1 MLLIEIGTIFAVF
14 GGLIFRLFPPKNI
27 NHIYGYRSRFSMKA
41 QSIWKEGQRY
51 CADTFILIG
60 VIIFVLGVLEYLLFN
75 SIHATKIIENTI
87 EGIEI
92 LLSILVMYIRCE
104 THLKNMFNED
114 GSIKN
119 ADGS

>member
-1 MLLIEIGTIFAVF
+1 MLLIEIGIIFAVF
-14 GGLIFRLFPPKNI
+14 GGLLFRLFPPKKI

-60 VIIFVLGVLEYLLFN
+60 VILSVLGVLEYFLFHG
-75 SIHATKIIENTI
+75 IHATKLIENTI
-87 EGIEI
+87 EVIEL

-114 GSIKN
+114 GSTKS
-119 ADGS
+119 ADEP